1 MTGTLIANTINAGT
15 ATSLTI
21 QSAGTTAMTVDTS
34 QNVGIGTTSPTA
46 KLAVNGG
53 TGNSQIRFEVNN
65 SAYAKEVTT
74 NAAQN
79 AYLYKLH
86 DALYYRWDVGGSEA
100 MRIDSSGNLLVGA
113 TSAPATFKVY
123 AERSG
128 PQYGLRHPSATAGQY
143 FFMQTDSSNT
153 FYIQSQA
160 SNGVYLTNTGTSW
173 NAVSDERA
181 KDILEPITDA
191 TAKVASLRAIIGSY
205 KSDDTKKRRSF
216 LIAQDVQTVLPE
228 AVDDTNPDN
237 LGLAYSDVIPL
248 LVAAIQELSAKNDAL
263 EASNA
268 AFEAR
273 LDALEA
279 K

>member
-1 MTGTLIANTINAGT
+1 MTGTLVANTINSGT
-15 ATSLTI
+15 ANTLSL
-21 QSAGTTAMTVDTS
+21 QSNNTTAMTVDTS
-34 QNVGIGTTSPTA
+34 QNVGIGTSSPSSFGKFAVTGSVGTTYVGGGGDQ
-46 KLAVNGG
+46 LAFSKGG
-53 TGNSQIRFEVNN
+53 TNYITTATAGGQIQFQTGAG
-65 SAYAKEVTT
+65 S
-74 NAAQN
+74 NAM
-79 AYLYKLH
+79 LL
-86 DALYYRWDVGGSEA
+86 
-100 MRIDSSGNLLVGA
+100 DSSGNLLVGA
-113 TSAPATFKVY
+113 TSAPSTFRVY
-123 AERSG
+123 AEKSG

-181 KDILEPITDA
+181 KDIIEPITDA
-191 TAKVASLRAIIGSY
+191 TVKVSSLRAIIGSY
-205 KSDDTKKRRSF
+205 KSDESKKRRSF

-268 AFEAR
+268 VLEAR
-273 LDALEA
+273 LAAIEEKL